1 MALMS
6 RIVSAFRLLKQKND
20 LVHYTSIRQQ
30 CEQEGNFVN
39 RPSASPSTSNYGPA
53 PTFGGVPTGM
63 NGTSVHTLEEVS

>member
-1 MALMS
+1 MALMD

-39 RPSASPSTSNYGPA
+39 RPSASASTSNYGPA

-63 NGTSVHTLEEVS
+63 NGVFDNVLEELR